1 MPVPNAI
8 CKTFRSN
15 IHRIRESNATTAMAW
30 HCVARLQ
37 RASKDDNA
45 SRLHDAVT
53 SVANDIMK
61 YNVMAGRKWYPCN
74 VPVFLCTTVERVIS
88 FKNPISRESARAKNS
103 WAKCQPDRIA
113 FHRYLLFLTS
123 MYGHLQAK
131 RIESL
136 YSNLSDSFSFF
147 SFFFFVS

>member
-1 MPVPNAI
+1 MPIPNTI

-15 IHRIRESNATTAMAW
+15 IHRIRESNATATMAW

-74 VPVFLCTTVERVIS
+74 MPVFLCTTVERVIS
-88 FKNPISRESARAKNS
+88 FKNPISRESARRKIHGLNVNVIES
-103 WAKCQPDRIA
+103 LFIVT
-113 FHRYLLFLTS
+113 LFLTGY
-123 MYGHLQAK
+123 MYEHLRRLGNKQK
-131 RIESL
+131 G
-136 YSNLSDSFSFF
+136 
-147 SFFFFVS
+147 